1 MVKEKLNI
9 IKRFFFIYLTHFL
22 LNLKINDRCL
32 FLILVY
38 AQLVLISLLFG
49 VWSFFGVVWHTL
61 IILFYTVILIFVLN
75 QLIKNIKYYN
85 RNKTLLWIE
94 SKNFKTTTPLTA
106 LEDSPANVYYNKQI
120 WFLHKSSVKANLK
133 NINFILPNISFTKY
147 DPLYI
152 RYLLFLFIS
161 LAFFWSYKNNKI
173 YENIFGWTNYSPY
186 IVQDSYFELKAWYKP
201 PEYTKLKEK
210 LIPIQKKNE
219 NLRVEEIVPIKSELK
234 VFIKSNKKKFS
245 VIDSGKPLEVK
256 KNEKN
261 NYEFSLLL
269 DEDKNVI
276 INYANKEHLVF
287 DLLVV
292 KDQEPKIEILSA
304 PNVVNESSLSFI
316 SKTTDDYGIK
326 KIILNINRPLSFKH
340 FEEEYLSFNLY
351 LNEAVQQN
359 TKLVE
364 SYFYKYLADI
374 IWAGSDTYIEIIA
387 SDFINQSIKFSD
399 RIKIPKKKFNNK
411 TANEILKIR
420 EKLAKN
426 KISHN
431 EGKEDFSQLFDAN
444 QYLLNNDN
452 IRVIYRETLNLFN
465 RTNTIKFS
473 LKNELFKNLY
483 ILAEVIDEGE
493 FYQAKKNL
501 EQVEQ
506 SLFDSVKQNDTE
518 KVSTNV
524 NKLKEKIESLLDL
537 ENDQNSKNNFNN
549 LNSENIKDEIEELA
563 QQIED
568 LLKTG
573 SKEGVDE
580 KIQKLKQLSEN
591 IKNPNSNK
599 ELEDKQK
606 QKQEFINK
614 LSELLN
620 EQEKVMEETFNRAAE
635 RGKFEQSSEG
645 SGGKSPKEKQEEL
658 RNTLGNVIREIGASE
673 NEIPQDLGRAD
684 RAMRQASRDLE
695 NGRPD
700 EASNA
705 QGRAVEMIQ
714 RSINKINS
722 NEYMSKSPEFADK
735 GKENDNNKEKE
746 YLADNQNIEYQGTSS
761 GGNIELPSEKNIKNA
776 SKIADELYSR
786 FNEENRSLKDKQH
799 IKNLLDWY

>member
-9 IKRFFFIYLTHFL
+9 IKRFFFIYLIHFL
-22 LNLKINDRCL
+22 LNLKINERYL
-32 FLILVY
+32 FLILLY
-38 AQLVLISLLFG
+38 AQLLSISLLLG
-49 VWSFFGVVWHTL
+49 VWSFFGPVWHTL
-61 IILFYTVILIFVLN
+61 IILSYIAILIFFLN

-85 RNKTLLWIE
+85 RKKTLLWIE
-94 SKNFKTTTPLTA
+94 GKNFKITTPLTA
-106 LEDSPANVYYNKQI
+106 LEDNPANSQYNKQI
-120 WFLHKSSVKANLK
+120 WYLHKSSVRANLK

-161 LAFFWSYKNNKI
+161 LAIFWSYKNNKI
-173 YENIFGWTNYSPY
+173 YENIYGWTNYSTY
-186 IVQDSYFELKAWYKP
+186 INQDNYFDLKVWYKP

-210 LIPIQKKNE
+210 LIPIIKRSE
-219 NLRVEEIVPIKSELK
+219 TIRVAEIVPIKSELK
-234 VFIKSNKKKFS
+234 VFIKSNKRNFS
-245 VIDSGKPLEVK
+245 VIEDGKPLKVK
-256 KNEKN
+256 KNEKD

-269 DEDKNVI
+269 EKDKNIV
-276 INYANKEHLVF
+276 INYANKEYVVF
-287 DLLVV
+287 ELSVV
-292 KDQEPKIEILSA
+292 KDKKPKIEILSA
-304 PNVVNESSLSFI
+304 PNVVNESSLSFV
-316 SKTTDDYGIK
+316 SKATDDYGIK
-326 KIILNINRPLSFKH
+326 KIVLNISRPLIFKH

-351 LNEAVQQN
+351 LNEAMQKN

-374 IWAGSDTYIEIIA
+374 IWAGSDTYLEIIA
-387 SDFINQSIKFSD
+387 SDFIKQSTKFSD

-411 TANEILKIR
+411 TATEILKIR
-420 EKLAKN
+420 EELAK
-426 KISHN
+426 KEMAQS
-431 EGKEDFSQLFDAN
+431 EGKEKINQLFNAN
-444 QYLLNNDN
+444 QYLLDDNN
-452 IRVIYRETLNLFN
+452 IRAIYKEISNLFN
-465 RTNTIKFS
+465 STDIIKFS
-473 LKNELFKNLY
+473 LENELFKNLY
-483 ILAEVIDEGE
+483 SLAEVIDEGD
-493 FYQAKKNL
+493 FYQAKKSL

-506 SLFDSVKQNDTE
+506 SLFDSVKQKDTD
-518 KVSTNV
+518 KISTNAK
-524 NKLKEKIESLLDL
+524 KLNEKIESLLDL
-537 ENDQNSKNNFNN
+537 ENNKNGNNKFNN
-549 LNSENIKDEIEELA
+549 INSENIKDEIEELA

-573 SKEGVDE
+573 VRDRVDE
-580 KIQKLKQLSEN
+580 KIQKLKQLSES
-591 IKNPNSNK
+591 IKNPNKNK
-599 ELEDKQK
+599 ELEDKK
-606 QKQEFINK
+606 KEKQEFINK

-620 EQEKVMEETFNRAAE
+620 DQEKVMEETFNRAAE

-722 NEYMSKSPEFADK
+722 EEYMSKSPQFADT

-746 YLADNQNIEYQGTSS
+746 FLADNQNIEYEGTSA
-761 GGNIELPSEKNIKNA
+761 GGTIELPSRLRVKNA
-776 SKIADELYSR
+776 SKIASELYDR
-786 FNEENRSLKDKQH
+786 YNEENRSLKDKEY

>member
-22 LNLKINDRCL
+22 LNLKINDRYL
-32 FLILVY
+32 FLILLY
-38 AQLVLISLLFG
+38 AQLVIISLLFG
-49 VWSFFGVVWHTL
+49 AWSLFGAVWHAF
-61 IILFYTVILIFVLN
+61 IILFYTAILILVLK
-75 QLIKNIKYYN
+75 QLIKNIKYHN
-85 RNKTLLWIE
+85 RKQTLLWIE
-94 SKNFKTTTPLTA
+94 NKNFKTITPLTA
-106 LEDSPANVYYNKQI
+106 LEDSPANINYNKQI
-120 WFLHKSSVKANLK
+120 WYLHKSSVRANLK
-133 NINFILPNISFTKY
+133 NINFILPNISLTKY

-152 RYLLFLFIS
+152 RYLLFLFLS
-161 LAFFWSYKNNKI
+161 LSIFWSYKNNKI
-173 YENIFGWTNYSPY
+173 YENIFGWTNFSTY
-186 IVQDSYFELKAWYKP
+186 INQDNYFDLKVWYKP
-201 PEYTKLKEK
+201 PEYTKLKGK
-210 LIPIQKKNE
+210 LIPIKKKNE
-219 NLRVEEIVPIKSELK
+219 IIRVEEIVPIKSELK
-234 VFIKSNKKKFS
+234 VFIKSNKKNFS
-245 VIDSGKPLEVK
+245 VMENNKTLEAK

-269 DEDKNVI
+269 DKDKNVI
-276 INYANKEHLVF
+276 INHGNKEHIVF
-287 DLLVV
+287 DLSVV
-292 KDQEPKIEILSA
+292 KDKKPKIEILSA

-316 SKTTDDYGIK
+316 SKTTDDYGIN
-326 KIILNINRPLSFKH
+326 KIILNIVRPIAFKH
-340 FEEEYLSFNLY
+340 FEEEYLTFNLY
-351 LNEAVQQN
+351 SNEAMQQN

-387 SDFINQSIKFSD
+387 SDFINQSIKFSG

-411 TANEILKIR
+411 NATEILKIR

-426 KISHN
+426 KIGQN
-431 EGKEDFSQLFDAN
+431 EGKEDFKELFYAN
-444 QYLLNNDN
+444 QYLLNDNN
-452 IRVIYRETLNLFN
+452 IRVVYKKTLNLFN
-465 RTNTIKFS
+465 STNIIKFS
-473 LKNELFKNLY
+473 LKNELFKNLF

-506 SLFDSVKQNDTE
+506 SLFDSVKQNNTE

-537 ENDQNSKNNFNN
+537 ENDQSSNNNFNN
-549 LNSENIKDEIEELA
+549 LNSENVKDEIEELA

-580 KIQKLKQLSEN
+580 KLQKLKQLSET
-591 IKNPNSNK
+591 IKNQNKNK

-620 EQEKVMEETFNRAAE
+620 EQEKVMEETFNKAAE

-645 SGGKSPKEKQEEL
+645 SGGKSPKEKQEDL

-722 NEYMSKSPEFADK
+722 KEYMSQSPQFADK
-735 GKENDNNKEKE
+735 GQEDNNNNEKE
-746 YLADNQNIEYQGTSS
+746 YLADNQNIEYQGTSA
-761 GGNIELPSEKNIKNA
+761 GGTIKLPSKKRIKNA
-776 SKIADELYSR
+776 SKIADELYKR
-786 FNEENRSLKDKQH
+786 YNEEDRNLKDKKY
-799 IKNLLDWY
+799 IKKLLDWY

>member
-9 IKRFFFIYLTHFL
+9 IKRFFFIYLTQFL
-22 LNLKINDRCL
+22 LNLKINDRYL
-32 FLILVY
+32 FLILLY
-38 AQLVLISLLFG
+38 AQLVIISLLFG
-49 VWSFFGVVWHTL
+49 VWSFFGAVWHTF
-61 IILFYTVILIFVLN
+61 IILSYTVILIFILN
-75 QLIKNIKYYN
+75 QCIKNIKYHN
-85 RNKTLLWIE
+85 RKKTLLWIE
-94 SKNFKTTTPLTA
+94 SKNYKITTPLTA
-106 LEDSPANVYYNKQI
+106 LEDSPADIHYNKQI
-120 WFLHKSSVKANLK
+120 WYLHKISVRKNLK
-133 NINFILPNISFTKY
+133 NINFILPNISLIKH

-152 RYLLFLFIS
+152 RYLLLLFIF
-161 LAFFWSYKNNKI
+161 LAFFWSYKNNRI
-173 YENIFGWTNYSPY
+173 YENIFGWTDYSSYVNQGNYF
-186 IVQDSYFELKAWYKP
+186 DLKVWYKP
-201 PEYTKLKEK
+201 PEYTKLQEK

-219 NLRVEEIVPIKSELK
+219 TIRIKEIAPIKSELK
-234 VFIKSNKKKFS
+234 VFIKTNKKNFS
-245 VIDSGKPLEVK
+245 AIDGDKILEVK

-269 DEDKNVI
+269 DKDKNVV
-276 INYANKEHLVF
+276 INYAKKEHVIF
-287 DLLVV
+287 DLSVV
-292 KDQEPKIEILSA
+292 KDKKPKIEILSA
-304 PNVVNESSLSFI
+304 PDVINNSSLSFT

-326 KIILNINRPLSFKH
+326 KIILNINKPLAFKH

-351 LNEAVQQN
+351 FDEVMQQN
-359 TKLVE
+359 TKLVD

-387 SDFINQSIKFSD
+387 SDFIDQSTKIID
-399 RIKIPKKKFNNK
+399 RIKIPKKIFNNK
-411 TANEILKIR
+411 AAAEILKIR

-426 KISHN
+426 KIAKN
-431 EGKEDFSQLFDAN
+431 EGKKELTKLFNAN
-444 QYLLNNDN
+444 QYLLNDN
-452 IRVIYRETLNLFN
+452 GIRVIYKESLNLFN
-465 RTNTIKFS
+465 SKDIIKFS

-483 ILAEVIDEGE
+483 MLAEVIDEGD

-506 SLFDSVKQNDTE
+506 SLFDSVKKNDTE
-518 KVSTNV
+518 NVSTNV

-537 ENDQNSKNNFNN
+537 ENDQNSNNNFNN
-549 LNSENIKDEIEELA
+549 LNSENIKEEIEELA
-563 QQIED
+563 KQIED

-573 SKEGVDE
+573 TKKGVDE
-580 KIQKLKQLSEN
+580 KIRKMKQLSEN
-591 IKNPNSNK
+591 IKNPNKNK
-599 ELEDKQK
+599 EIEAKQK

-722 NEYMSKSPEFADK
+722 KEYMSKSPEFANK
-735 GKENDNNKEKE
+735 GKENKNNKEKE
-746 YLADNQNIEYQGTSS
+746 YIAENQNIEYQGTSA
-761 GGNIELPSEKNIKNA
+761 GGTVELPSKRNIKSA
-776 SKIADELYSR
+776 SKIADELYNR
-786 FNEENRSLKDKQH
+786 FNEEDRSLKDKQY

>member
-9 IKRFFFIYLTHFL
+9 IKRSFFIYLTHFL

-32 FLILVY
+32 FLILLY
-38 AQLVLISLLFG
+38 AQLVIISLLFG
-49 VWSFFGVVWHTL
+49 VWSFFGAVWHTF
-61 IILFYTVILIFVLN
+61 IILLYTLLLIFVLN
-75 QLIKNIKYYN
+75 QFIKNIKYNN
-85 RNKTLLWIE
+85 RKKTLLWIE
-94 SKNFKTTTPLTA
+94 SKNFKRTTPLTA
-106 LEDSPANVYYNKQI
+106 LEDSPANIYYNEQI
-120 WFLHKSSVKANLK
+120 WYLHKSSVRANLK
-133 NINFILPNISFTKY
+133 NINFILPNISFAKY
-147 DPLYI
+147 DPLHL
-152 RYLLFLFIS
+152 RYLLFLFLFLSI
-161 LAFFWSYKNNKI
+161 FWANKNNKI
-173 YENIFGWTNYSPY
+173 HENIFGWTNFSTY
-186 IVQDSYFELKAWYKP
+186 INQDNYFGLKVWYKP
-201 PEYTKLKEK
+201 PEYTKLEEK
-210 LIPIQKKNE
+210 LIPIVKKNE
-219 NLRVEEIVPIKSELK
+219 IIRVKEIIPIKSELK
-234 VFIKSNKKKFS
+234 VFINSNKKNFS
-245 VIDSGKPLEVK
+245 IMEGDKALEVK
-256 KNEKN
+256 KNENN
-261 NYEFSLLL
+261 NYELSLLL
-269 DEDKNVI
+269 DEDKNII
-276 INYANKEHLVF
+276 INHASKEHTVF
-287 DLLVV
+287 DLSVI
-292 KDQEPKIEILSA
+292 KDERPKIEVIST
-304 PNVVNESSLSFI
+304 PDIVNESSLSFI

-326 KIILNINRPLSFKH
+326 KIILNIVRPPSFKH
-340 FEEEYLSFNLY
+340 FEEEHLSFNLY
-351 LNEAVQQN
+351 LNEAMKQN

-374 IWAGSDTYIEIIA
+374 IWAGSDTHIEIIA
-387 SDFINQSIKFSD
+387 SDFINQSIKFSN
-399 RIKIPKKKFNNK
+399 RIKIPKKNFNNK
-411 TANEILKIR
+411 TAAEILKIR

-426 KISHN
+426 KIARN
-431 EGKEDFSQLFDAN
+431 EGKEVFTQLFNSN
-444 QYLLNNDN
+444 QYLLNDN
-452 IRVIYRETLNLFN
+452 YIRIIYKETLNLFN
-465 RTNTIKFS
+465 STDTIKFS
-473 LKNELFKNLY
+473 LKNKLFKNLF
-483 ILAEVIDEGE
+483 ILAEAIDEGD

-506 SLFDSVKQNDTE
+506 SLFDSVKQNNTE

-537 ENDQNSKNNFNN
+537 ENDKSSNNKFNN
-549 LNSENIKDEIEELA
+549 LNSQNIKDEIEELA

-573 SKEGVDE
+573 TKEGVDE

-591 IKNPNSNK
+591 IKNPSNNK

-606 QKQEFINK
+606 QKQDFINK

-645 SGGKSPKEKQEEL
+645 SGGKSPKEKQEDL

-722 NEYMSKSPEFADK
+722 QDYMSNSPKFADK

-746 YLADNQNIEYQGTSS
+746 YLANNQNIEYQGTSA
-761 GGNIELPSEKNIKNA
+761 GGTIELPSKKRIKNA
-776 SKIADELYSR
+776 TKIADELYSR
-786 FNEENRSLKDKQH
+786 YNEEDRSLKDKQH

>member
-9 IKRFFFIYLTHFL
+9 IKRFFFIYLIHIL
-22 LNLKINDRCL
+22 LNLKINNRNL
-32 FLILVY
+32 FLLLLY
-38 AQLVLISLLFG
+38 AQLVIISLLFG
-49 VWSFFGVVWHTL
+49 VWSFFGAVWHIF

-75 QLIKNIKYYN
+75 QLIKNVKYHN
-85 RNKTLLWIE
+85 RKKTLLWIE
-94 SKNFKTTTPLTA
+94 SKNFKITTPLTA
-106 LEDSPANVYYNKQI
+106 LEDSPANINYNKQI
-120 WFLHKSSVKANLK
+120 WYLHKSSIRANLK
-133 NINFILPNISFTKY
+133 HINFILPNISLTKY

-152 RYLLFLFIS
+152 RYLLLLFMF

-173 YENIFGWTNYSPY
+173 YENIFGWSNFSTYINQDNYF
-186 IVQDSYFELKAWYKP
+186 DLKVWYKP
-201 PEYTKLKEK
+201 PEYTKIKEK

-219 NLRVEEIVPIKSELK
+219 TIRVEEIVPIKSELK
-234 VFIKSNKKKFS
+234 VFIKSNKKNFS
-245 VIDSGKPLEVK
+245 VMEGDKTLEVK
-256 KNEKN
+256 KNEKY

-269 DEDKNVI
+269 DKDKSFI
-276 INYANKEHLVF
+276 INYESKEHVVF
-287 DLLVV
+287 DLSVI
-292 KDQEPKIEILSA
+292 KDERPKIEILSV
-304 PNVVNESSLSFI
+304 PNVINESSLSFI
-316 SKTTDDYGIK
+316 SKATDDYGIK
-326 KIILNINRPLSFKH
+326 KIILNISRPISFKH

-351 LNEAVQQN
+351 LNEAMQQTN
-359 TKLVE
+359 KLVE

-374 IWAGSDTYIEIIA
+374 VWAGSDTYLEIIA
-387 SDFINQSIKFSD
+387 SDFINQSTKYSD
-399 RIKIPKKKFNNK
+399 RIKIPKKFFNNN
-411 TANEILKIR
+411 TATEILKIR

-426 KISHN
+426 KIKQN
-431 EGKEDFSQLFDAN
+431 QGRNDFTKLFEVN
-444 QYLLNNDN
+444 QYLLEDNN
-452 IRVIYRETLNLFN
+452 IRVIYKETLNLFN
-465 RTNTIKFS
+465 STNIIRFS

-483 ILAEVIDEGE
+483 TLAEVIEEGK

-506 SLFDSVKQNDTE
+506 SLFDSVNKNDTE

-537 ENDQNSKNNFNN
+537 ENDQNSNNNLNN

-573 SKEGVDE
+573 AKEGVDE

-591 IKNPNSNK
+591 IKNPNNNK
-599 ELEDKQK
+599 EIEDKQK

-645 SGGKSPKEKQEEL
+645 SGGKSPKEKQEDL

-695 NGRPD
+695 NGRED

-705 QGRAVEMIQ
+705 QGRAIEMIQ

-722 NEYMSKSPEFADK
+722 KEYMSKYPEFADK
-735 GKENDNNKEKE
+735 GKENNNNKEKE
-746 YLADNQNIEYQGTSS
+746 YLAENQNIEYQGTSA
-761 GGNIELPSEKNIKNA
+761 GGTIELPGKKKIKSA

-786 FNEENRSLKDKQH
+786 FNEEDRSLKDKQY

>member
-1 MVKEKLNI
+1 MVKDKLNI
-9 IKRFFFIYLTHFL
+9 IKRFFFIYLIHFL
-22 LNLKINDRCL
+22 LNLKTNERYL
-32 FLILVY
+32 FLILLY
-38 AQLVLISLLFG
+38 AQLVSISLLLG
-49 VWSFFGVVWHTL
+49 VWSFFGAVWHTL
-61 IILFYTVILIFVLN
+61 IILSYIVILIFFLN
-75 QLIKNIKYYN
+75 QLIKNIKYHN
-85 RNKTLLWIE
+85 RKKTLLWIE
-94 SKNFKTTTPLTA
+94 SKNFKITTPLTA
-106 LEDSPANVYYNKQI
+106 LEDIPASSQYNKQI
-120 WFLHKSSVKANLK
+120 WYLHKSSVRANLK

-152 RYLLFLFIS
+152 RYLLFLFMS
-161 LAFFWSYKNNKI
+161 LAIFWSYKNNKI
-173 YENIFGWTNYSPY
+173 YENIYGWTNYSTY
-186 IVQDSYFELKAWYKP
+186 INQDNYFDLKVWYKP

-210 LIPIQKKNE
+210 FIPTIKRSE
-219 NLRVEEIVPIKSELK
+219 TIRVEEIVPIKSELK
-234 VFIKSNKKKFS
+234 VFIKSNKRNFS
-245 VIDSGKPLEVK
+245 VIEGGKALKVK
-256 KNEKN
+256 ENEKD

-269 DEDKNVI
+269 DKDKNII
-276 INYANKEHLVF
+276 INYANKEYVVF
-287 DLLVV
+287 DLSVV
-292 KDQEPKIEILSA
+292 KDKRPKIEILSA

-316 SKTTDDYGIK
+316 SKITDDYGIK
-326 KIILNINRPLSFKH
+326 KIVLNINRPLIFKH

-351 LNEAVQQN
+351 LNEAMQQN

-374 IWAGSDTYIEIIA
+374 IWAGSDTYLEIVA
-387 SDFINQSIKFSD
+387 SDFIKQSTKFSD
-399 RIKIPKKKFNNK
+399 RIKIPKKNFNNN
-411 TANEILKIR
+411 TATEILKIR
-420 EKLAKN
+420 EKLAK
-426 KISHN
+426 KEIAQN
-431 EGKEDFSQLFDAN
+431 EGKEKLNQLFNAN
-444 QYLLNNDN
+444 QYLLDDNN
-452 IRVIYRETLNLFN
+452 IRAIYKEILNLFN
-465 RTNTIKFS
+465 STDIIKFS
-473 LKNELFKNLY
+473 LENELFKNLY
-483 ILAEVIDEGE
+483 SLAEVIDEGD
-493 FYQAKKNL
+493 FYQAKKSL

-506 SLFDSVKQNDTE
+506 SLFDSVKQKDTD
-518 KVSTNV
+518 KISTNAK
-524 NKLKEKIESLLDL
+524 KLTEKIESLLDL
-537 ENDQNSKNNFNN
+537 ENNKNGNN
-549 LNSENIKDEIEELA
+549 KLNNINSENIKDEIEELA

-573 SKEGVDE
+573 AKDRVDE
-580 KIQKLKQLSEN
+580 KIQKLKQLSES
-591 IKNPNSNK
+591 IKNPNKNK
-599 ELEDKQK
+599 ELEDKKK

-620 EQEKVMEETFNRAAE
+620 EQEKVMEDTFNRAAE

-746 YLADNQNIEYQGTSS
+746 YLADNQNIEYQGTSA
-761 GGNIELPSEKNIKNA
+761 GGNIELSSKKNIKNA
-776 SKIADELYSR
+776 SKIADELYNR
-786 FNEENRSLKDKQH
+786 FNEEDRSLKDKQH

>member
-9 IKRFFFIYLTHFL
+9 IKRFFFIYLTQLL
-22 LNLKINDRCL
+22 LNLKINDKCL

-38 AQLVLISLLFG
+38 AQLVVISLLFG

-61 IILFYTVILIFVLN
+61 IILLYTVILIFVLI

-85 RNKTLLWIE
+85 RKKTLLWIE
-94 SKNFKTTTPLTA
+94 SKNFKITTPLTA
-106 LEDSPANVYYNKQI
+106 LEDRPASMHYNKKI
-120 WFLHKSSVKANLK
+120 WYLHKSSIIDNLK
-133 NINFILPNISFTKY
+133 NINFILPNISLTKY

-173 YENIFGWTNYSPY
+173 YENVFGWKNFSNY
-186 IVQDSYFELKAWYKP
+186 INQDNYFDLKAWYKP

-210 LIPIQKKNE
+210 LIPIQKKNDTI
-219 NLRVEEIVPIKSELK
+219 RVDEVVPINSELK
-234 VFIKSNKKKFS
+234 VFIKSNKKNFS
-245 VIDSGKPLEVK
+245 VEEREKPLEVK
-256 KNEKN
+256 RNEKN

-269 DEDKNVI
+269 DKNKNVI
-276 INYANKEHLVF
+276 INYVNKKHVVF
-287 DLLVV
+287 NLLVT
-292 KDQEPKIEILSA
+292 KDKKPKIEILSA
-304 PNVVNESSLSFI
+304 PSVVNESSLSFI

-326 KIILNINRPLSFKH
+326 KIILNIRRPIPFKH

-351 LNEAVQQN
+351 LNEAMQQN

-387 SDFINQSIKFSD
+387 SDFINQSTKFSD
-399 RIKIPKKKFNNK
+399 RIKIPKKNFNNN
-411 TANEILKIR
+411 TAIEILKIR

-426 KISHN
+426 KIAKN
-431 EGKEDFSQLFDAN
+431 EGKKIFTQLFDAN
-444 QYLLNNDN
+444 QGLLNDEN
-452 IRVIYRETLNLFN
+452 ISVIYKENLKLFN
-465 RTNTIKFS
+465 STDIIEFS

-483 ILAEVIDEGE
+483 ILAEVIDEGD

-537 ENDQNSKNNFNN
+537 ENDKNSNNNFDK

-573 SKEGVDE
+573 TKEGVEE

-591 IKNPNSNK
+591 IKNPNNNK
-599 ELEDKQK
+599 ELENKQK
-606 QKQEFINK
+606 EKQEFINK

-645 SGGKSPKEKQEEL
+645 SGGKSPKEKQEDL
-658 RNTLGNVIREIGASE
+658 RNTLGSVIREIGASE

-722 NEYMSKSPEFADK
+722 KEYMSKSPEFADK
-735 GKENDNNKEKE
+735 GKEDGNNKEKE
-746 YLADNQNIEYQGTSS
+746 YLADNQNIEYQGTSA
-761 GGNIELPSEKNIKNA
+761 GGTVELSSKKKIKKA
-776 SKIADELYSR
+776 SKIADELYNR
-786 FNEENRSLKDKQH
+786 FNEEDRSSKDKKY

>member
-1 MVKEKLNI
+1 MVI
-9 IKRFFFIYLTHFL
+9 
-22 LNLKINDRCL
+22 
-32 FLILVY
+32 
-38 AQLVLISLLFG
+38 
-49 VWSFFGVVWHTL
+49 
-61 IILFYTVILIFVLN
+61 
-75 QLIKNIKYYN
+75 
-85 RNKTLLWIE
+85 
-94 SKNFKTTTPLTA
+94 
-106 LEDSPANVYYNKQI
+106 
-120 WFLHKSSVKANLK
+120 
-133 NINFILPNISFTKY
+133 
-147 DPLYI
+147 
-152 RYLLFLFIS
+152 
-161 LAFFWSYKNNKI
+161 
-173 YENIFGWTNYSPY
+173 
-186 IVQDSYFELKAWYKP
+186 
-201 PEYTKLKEK
+201 
-210 LIPIQKKNE
+210 
-219 NLRVEEIVPIKSELK
+219 
-234 VFIKSNKKKFS
+234 
-245 VIDSGKPLEVK
+245 KPLEVK

-269 DEDKNVI
+269 DKDKNVI

-287 DLLVV
+287 DLSVV
-292 KDQEPKIEILSA
+292 KDKKPKIEILSA

-351 LNEAVQQN
+351 LNEAMQQN

-426 KISHN
+426 KISQN
-431 EGKEDFSQLFDAN
+431 EGKEDFSQLFNAN
-444 QYLLNNDN
+444 QYLLNDDN
-452 IRVIYRETLNLFN
+452 IRVIYKETLNLFN
-465 RTNTIKFS
+465 RMDIIKFS

-573 SKEGVDE
+573 
-580 KIQKLKQLSEN
+580 
-591 IKNPNSNK
+591 
-599 ELEDKQK
+599 
-606 QKQEFINK
+606 
-614 LSELLN
+614 
-620 EQEKVMEETFNRAAE
+620 
-635 RGKFEQSSEG
+635 
-645 SGGKSPKEKQEEL
+645 
-658 RNTLGNVIREIGASE
+658 
-673 NEIPQDLGRAD
+673 
-684 RAMRQASRDLE
+684 
-695 NGRPD
+695 
-700 EASNA
+700 
-705 QGRAVEMIQ
+705 
-714 RSINKINS
+714 
-722 NEYMSKSPEFADK
+722 Y
-735 GKENDNNKEKE
+735 
-746 YLADNQNIEYQGTSS
+746 
-761 GGNIELPSEKNIKNA
+761 
-776 SKIADELYSR
+776 
-786 FNEENRSLKDKQH
+786 
-799 IKNLLDWY
+799 

>member
-22 LNLKINDRCL
+22 LNLKINDRLL
-32 FLILVY
+32 FLILLY
-38 AQLVLISLLFG
+38 AQLVIISLLFG
-49 VWSFFGVVWHTL
+49 VWSFFGAVWHTF
-61 IILFYTVILIFVLN
+61 IILFYTLIFTLVLN
-75 QLIKNIKYYN
+75 QLIKNIKYHN
-85 RNKTLLWIE
+85 RKKTLLWIE
-94 SKNFKTTTPLTA
+94 SKNFKITTPLTA
-106 LEDSPANVYYNKQI
+106 LEDSPANINYNKQI
-120 WFLHKSSVKANLK
+120 WYLHKSSVRANLR
-133 NINFILPNISFTKY
+133 NINFILPNLSFTKY

-152 RYLLFLFIS
+152 RYLLFLFLS
-161 LAFFWSYKNNKI
+161 LAIFWSYKTNKMH
-173 YENIFGWTNYSPY
+173 ENILGWTNFSTY
-186 IVQDSYFELKAWYKP
+186 INQDNYFDLKVWYKP
-201 PEYTKLKEK
+201 PEYTKLEEK
-210 LIPIQKKNE
+210 LLPIVKKNE
-219 NLRVEEIVPIKSELK
+219 TIRVQEIVPIKSELK
-234 VFIKSNKKKFS
+234 VFIKSNKKNFS
-245 VIDSGKPLEVK
+245 VVEGNKTLEVK
-256 KNEKN
+256 KNAKN
-261 NYEFSLLL
+261 NYELSLLL
-269 DEDKNVI
+269 DKDKNVI
-276 INYANKEHLVF
+276 INHENKENVVF
-287 DLLVV
+287 DLSVV
-292 KDQEPKIEILSA
+292 KDERPKIEVLSA
-304 PNVVNESSLSFI
+304 PNVVNESSLSFV

-340 FEEEYLSFNLY
+340 FEEEHLSFNLY
-351 LNEAVQQN
+351 LNEVMQQN

-387 SDFINQSIKFSD
+387 LDFINQSTKFSD
-399 RIKIPKKKFNNK
+399 RIKIPKKIFNNK
-411 TANEILKIR
+411 TANAILKIR

-426 KISHN
+426 KITKSA
-431 EGKEDFSQLFDAN
+431 GKEDFTQLFN
-444 QYLLNNDN
+444 TNKYLLKDNN
-452 IRVIYRETLNLFN
+452 IRVIYKETLNLFN
-465 RTNTIKFS
+465 DTEIIKFS
-473 LKNELFKNLY
+473 LKNELFNNLY
-483 ILAEVIDEGE
+483 SLAKVIDDGS

-506 SLFDSVKQNDTE
+506 SLFDTVKQNDAE

-524 NKLKEKIESLLDL
+524 KKLKEKIESLLDL
-537 ENDQNSKNNFNN
+537 ENNLDKNNLKN

-563 QQIED
+563 KQIED

-573 SKEGVDE
+573 TKEGVDE
-580 KIQKLKQLSEN
+580 KMQKLKQLSES
-591 IKNPNSNK
+591 IKNPNNNK
-599 ELEDKQK
+599 ELIDKQIK
-606 QKQEFINK
+606 KQEFINK

-722 NEYMSKSPEFADK
+722 KEFMSKSTEFADK
-735 GKENDNNKEKE
+735 GKENINNKEKE
-746 YLADNQNIEYQGTSS
+746 FLADNQNIEYQGTSA
-761 GGNIELPSEKNIKNA
+761 GGTIELSSKKNIKNA
-776 SKIADELYSR
+776 SKIADELYNR
-786 FNEENRSLKDKQH
+786 FNEEDRSLKDKEY

>member
-9 IKRFFFIYLTHFL
+9 IKRFLFIYLIQFL
-22 LNLKINDRCL
+22 LNLKINGRCL
-32 FLILVY
+32 FLTLLY
-38 AQLVLISLLFG
+38 AQLVIISLLIG
-49 VWSFFGVVWHTL
+49 VWSFFGAVWHTF
-61 IILFYTVILIFVLN
+61 IILFYTVISIFVIN
-75 QLIKNIKYYN
+75 QLIKNIKYHN
-85 RNKTLLWIE
+85 RKKTLLWIE
-94 SKNFKTTTPLTA
+94 SKNFKITTPLTA
-106 LEDSPANVYYNKQI
+106 LEDSPASIHYNKQI
-120 WFLHKSSVKANLK
+120 WNLHKNSIRENLK
-133 NINFILPNISFTKY
+133 NINFILPNFSLTKY
-147 DPLYI
+147 DPLYV
-152 RYLLFLFIS
+152 RYLLLLFIFI
-161 LAFFWSYKNNKI
+161 AFFWSYKNNKI
-173 YENIFGWTNYSPY
+173 YENIFGWTNYDVY
-186 IVQDSYFELKAWYKP
+186 TNQNNYFDLKVWYKP
-201 PEYTKLKEK
+201 PEYTKLEEK

-219 NLRVEEIVPIKSELK
+219 IIRVKELVPIKSELK
-234 VFIKSNKKKFS
+234 VFIKTNTKNFS
-245 VIDSGKPLEVK
+245 VTEGDKNLEVK

-269 DEDKNVI
+269 EKDKNVV
-276 INYANKEHLVF
+276 INHANKEHIIF
-287 DLLVV
+287 DLLVI
-292 KDQEPKIEILSA
+292 KDKKPKIEILST
-304 PNVVNESSLSFI
+304 PVVINNSSLSFV

-326 KIILNINRPLSFKH
+326 KINLNINRPLAFKH

-351 LNEAVQQN
+351 LNEVIQKN

-364 SYFYKYLADI
+364 SYFYKFLADI

-387 SDFINQSIKFSD
+387 SDFINQSTKFSD
-399 RIKIPKKKFNNK
+399 RIKIPRKNFNNK
-411 TANEILKIR
+411 TATEIIKIR

-426 KISHN
+426 KIAQN
-431 EGKEDFSQLFDAN
+431 EGKQEFTQLFNSN
-444 QYLLNNDN
+444 QYLLNNSDVR
-452 IRVIYRETLNLFN
+452 IIYKDTLNLFN
-465 RTNTIKFS
+465 LTDITRFS
-473 LKNELFKNLY
+473 LKNELFKKLY
-483 ILAEVIDEGE
+483 TLAEVIDEGE

-524 NKLKEKIESLLDL
+524 NKFKEKIESLLDL
-537 ENDQNSKNNFNN
+537 ENDQNSNDNFKN
-549 LNSENIKDEIEELA
+549 LNSENIKEKIEELA
-563 QQIED
+563 KQIED

-573 SKEGVDE
+573 TKEGIDE
-580 KIQKLKQLSEN
+580 KIQKMKQLSEN
-591 IKNPNSNK
+591 IKNPNNNK
-599 ELEDKQK
+599 EIENKDK

-645 SGGKSPKEKQEEL
+645 SGGKSPKEKQEDL

-684 RAMRQASRDLE
+684 RAMRQASRDLD

-722 NEYMSKSPEFADK
+722 KEYMSKSPEFAEK
-735 GKENDNNKEKE
+735 GKENENNKEKQ
-746 YLADNQNIEYQGTSS
+746 YLADNQNIEYQGTSA
-761 GGNIELPSEKNIKNA
+761 GGTVELSSKRNIKNA

-786 FNEENRSLKDKQH
+786 FNEEGRSLKDKKY

>member
-22 LNLKINDRCL
+22 LNLKINDRYL
-32 FLILVY
+32 FLILLY
-38 AQLVLISLLFG
+38 AQLVIISLLFG
-49 VWSFFGVVWHTL
+49 AWSLFGAVWHAF
-61 IILFYTVILIFVLN
+61 IILFYTAILILVLK
-75 QLIKNIKYYN
+75 QLIKNIKYHN
-85 RNKTLLWIE
+85 RKQTLLWIE
-94 SKNFKTTTPLTA
+94 NKNFKTITPLTA
-106 LEDSPANVYYNKQI
+106 LEDSPANINYNKQI
-120 WFLHKSSVKANLK
+120 WYLHKSSVRANLK
-133 NINFILPNISFTKY
+133 NINFILPNISLTKY

-152 RYLLFLFIS
+152 RYLLFLFLS
-161 LAFFWSYKNNKI
+161 LSIFWSYKNNKI
-173 YENIFGWTNYSPY
+173 YENIFGWTNFSTY
-186 IVQDSYFELKAWYKP
+186 INQDNYFDLKVWYKP

-210 LIPIQKKNE
+210 LIPIKKKNE
-219 NLRVEEIVPIKSELK
+219 IIRVEEIVPIKSELK
-234 VFIKSNKKKFS
+234 VFIKSNKKNFS
-245 VIDSGKPLEVK
+245 VMENNKTLEAK

-269 DEDKNVI
+269 DKDKNVI
-276 INYANKEHLVF
+276 INHGNKEHIVF
-287 DLLVV
+287 DLSVV
-292 KDQEPKIEILSA
+292 KDKKPKIEILSA

-316 SKTTDDYGIK
+316 SKTTDDYGIN
-326 KIILNINRPLSFKH
+326 KIILNIVRPIAFKH
-340 FEEEYLSFNLY
+340 FEEEYLTFNLY
-351 LNEAVQQN
+351 SNEAMQQN

-387 SDFINQSIKFSD
+387 SDFINQSIKFSG

-411 TANEILKIR
+411 NATEILKIR

-426 KISHN
+426 KIGQN
-431 EGKEDFSQLFDAN
+431 EGKEDFKELFYAN
-444 QYLLNNDN
+444 QYLLNDNN
-452 IRVIYRETLNLFN
+452 IRVVYKKTLNLFN
-465 RTNTIKFS
+465 STNIIKFS
-473 LKNELFKNLY
+473 LKNELFKNLF

-506 SLFDSVKQNDTE
+506 SLFDSVKQNNTE

-537 ENDQNSKNNFNN
+537 ENDQSSNNNFNN
-549 LNSENIKDEIEELA
+549 LNSENVKDEIEELA

-580 KIQKLKQLSEN
+580 KLQKLKQLSET
-591 IKNPNSNK
+591 IKNQNKNK

-620 EQEKVMEETFNRAAE
+620 EQEKVMEETFNKAAE

-645 SGGKSPKEKQEEL
+645 SGGKSPKEKQEDL

-722 NEYMSKSPEFADK
+722 KEYMSQSPQFADK
-735 GKENDNNKEKE
+735 GQEDNNNNEKE
-746 YLADNQNIEYQGTSS
+746 YLADNQNIEYQGTSA
-761 GGNIELPSEKNIKNA
+761 GGTIKLPSKKRIKNA
-776 SKIADELYSR
+776 SKIADELYKR
-786 FNEENRSLKDKQH
+786 YNEEDRNLKDKKY
-799 IKNLLDWY
+799 IKKLLDWY

>member
-9 IKRFFFIYLTHFL
+9 IKRFFFIYLIQFL
-22 LNLKINDRCL
+22 LNLKLNGRCL
-32 FLILVY
+32 FLILLY
-38 AQLVLISLLFG
+38 AQLVTISLLFG
-49 VWSFFGVVWHTL
+49 VWSFFGAVWHTF

-75 QLIKNIKYYN
+75 QLIKNIRYYN
-85 RNKTLLWIE
+85 RKKTLLWIE
-94 SKNFKTTTPLTA
+94 SKNFKITTPLTA
-106 LEDSPANVYYNKQI
+106 LEDSPAGIHYNKQI
-120 WFLHKSSVKANLK
+120 WHLHKSSIRENLK
-133 NINFILPNISFTKY
+133 NINFILPNISLTKY
-147 DPLYI
+147 DPLYM
-152 RYLLFLFIS
+152 RYLLFLFIF
-161 LAFFWSYKNNKI
+161 LAFFWAYKNNKI
-173 YENIFGWTNYSPY
+173 YENIFGWTNYDAY
-186 IVQDSYFELKAWYKP
+186 INQNNYFDLKVWYKP

-210 LIPIQKKNE
+210 FIPIQKKNE
-219 NLRVEEIVPIKSELK
+219 TIRVKQLVPVKSELK
-234 VFIKSNKKKFS
+234 VFIKTNTKNFS
-245 VIDSGKPLEVK
+245 VIEGGKNLELK
-256 KNEKN
+256 NNEKN

-269 DEDKNVI
+269 DNDKNVV
-276 INYANKEHLVF
+276 INYANKEHIIF
-287 DLLVV
+287 DLSVI
-292 KDQEPKIEILSA
+292 KDKKPKIEILSA
-304 PNVVNESSLSFI
+304 PVVINKSSLSFV

-326 KIILNINRPLSFKH
+326 KINLNINRPLAFKH
-340 FEEEYLSFNLY
+340 FEEDYLSFNLY
-351 LNEAVQQN
+351 LNEVMQQN
-359 TKLVE
+359 NKLVE
-364 SYFYKYLADI
+364 SYFYKHLADI

-387 SDFINQSIKFSD
+387 SDFINQSTKFSD
-399 RIKIPKKKFNNK
+399 RIKIPKKDFNNR
-411 TANEILKIR
+411 TATEILKIR
-420 EKLAKN
+420 ERLAKN
-426 KISHN
+426 KMTKN
-431 EGKEDFSQLFDAN
+431 AGKEDFTKLFNAN
-444 QYLLNNDN
+444 QYLLNDNN
-452 IRVIYRETLNLFN
+452 IRIVYKETLNLFN
-465 RTNTIKFS
+465 DKEIIKFS
-473 LKNELFKNLY
+473 LKNELFKSLY
-483 ILAEVIDEGE
+483 SLAKIIDEGY

-524 NKLKEKIESLLDL
+524 KKLKEKIESLLDL
-537 ENDQNSKNNFNN
+537 ENDQNSNNNFNN

-573 SKEGVDE
+573 TKEGVDE
-580 KIQKLKQLSEN
+580 KIQKLKQLSES
-591 IKNPNSNK
+591 IKSPNNNK

-606 QKQEFINK
+606 QQQEFINK

-635 RGKFEQSSEG
+635 RGKFEQSSKG

-695 NGRPD
+695 DGRPD

-722 NEYMSKSPEFADK
+722 KEYISKLPEFADK
-735 GKENDNNKEKE
+735 GKENYNNKEKE
-746 YLADNQNIEYQGTSS
+746 YLADNQNIEYQGTSA
-761 GGNIELPSEKNIKNA
+761 GGTIELSSKKNIKNA
-776 SKIADELYSR
+776 SKIAEELYNR
-786 FNEENRSLKDKQH
+786 FNEEDRSLKDKEY

>member
-1 MVKEKLNI
+1 MVKEKLNF
-9 IKRFFFIYLTHFL
+9 IKRSFFIYLTHFL
-22 LNLKINDRCL
+22 LNLKINDRYL
-32 FLILVY
+32 FLVLLY
-38 AQLVLISLLFG
+38 AQLVIISLLFG
-49 VWSFFGVVWHTL
+49 VWSFFGAVWHTFV
-61 IILFYTVILIFVLN
+61 ILFYTVILIFILY
-75 QLIKNIKYYN
+75 QLIKNIKYHN
-85 RNKTLLWIE
+85 RRKTLLWIE
-94 SKNFKTTTPLTA
+94 SKNFSVTTPLTA
-106 LEDSPANVYYNKQI
+106 LEDSPANIHYNKQI
-120 WFLHKSSVKANLK
+120 WYLHKNSVRANLK
-133 NINFILPNISFTKY
+133 NINFILPNISLTKY

-161 LAFFWSYKNNKI
+161 LAFFWAYKNNKI
-173 YENIFGWTNYSPY
+173 YENIFGWKNYSKY
-186 IVQDSYFELKAWYKP
+186 IKQENYFDIKAWYEP

-210 LIPIQKKNE
+210 LISLQKKNE
-219 NLRVEEIVPIKSELK
+219 TIRVEEIVPINSKLK
-234 VFIKSNKKKFS
+234 VFIKSNKKNFS
-245 VIDSGKPLEVK
+245 AIESDKKLEVK
-256 KNEKN
+256 NNEKN
-261 NYEFSLLL
+261 NYEFSSLL
-269 DEDKNVI
+269 DKDKNII
-276 INYANKEHLVF
+276 INYVNKEHVVF
-287 DLLVV
+287 NLSVV
-292 KDQEPKIEILSA
+292 KDKKPNIEILSA
-304 PNVVNESSLSFI
+304 PDIVNESSLSFI

-326 KIILNINRPLSFKH
+326 KIVLNIGRPIPFKH

-351 LNEAVQQN
+351 LNNALQQN
-359 TKLVE
+359 TKSVE

-387 SDFINQSIKFSD
+387 SDFINQSIKFTNL
-399 RIKIPKKKFNNK
+399 IKIPKKNFKNK
-411 TANEILKIR
+411 TATEILKIR

-426 KISHN
+426 KITLN
-431 EGKEDFSQLFDAN
+431 KGKEDFTQLFNAN
-444 QYLLNNDN
+444 QYLFNDN
-452 IRVIYRETLNLFN
+452 NVRVIYKETLNLLN
-465 RTNTIKFS
+465 DTNIINFS
-473 LKNELFKNLY
+473 LKNELFKKLF
-483 ILAEVIDEGE
+483 ILAEVIEEGD

-506 SLFDSVKQNDTE
+506 NLFDSVKQNDTE
-518 KVSTNV
+518 KVSANV
-524 NKLKEKIESLLDL
+524 NQLKEKIESLLDL
-537 ENDQNSKNNFNN
+537 ENRKNNNNNFNN

-573 SKEGVDE
+573 TKEGVDE

-591 IKNPNSNK
+591 IKNPKNNN
-599 ELEDKQK
+599 ELEDKQR
-606 QKQEFINK
+606 QKEEFINK

-635 RGKFEQSSEG
+635 RGKFEQSSQG
-645 SGGKSPKEKQEEL
+645 SGGKSPKEKQEDL

-722 NEYMSKSPEFADK
+722 KEYMTKSPEFADK
-735 GKENDNNKEKE
+735 GKENDNNKEKQ
-746 YLADNQNIEYQGTSS
+746 YLADNQNIEYQGTSA
-761 GGNIELPSEKNIKNA
+761 GGTIELTSKKKIKNA

-786 FNEENRSLKDKQH
+786 FNEEDRSLKDKEY

>member
-9 IKRFFFIYLTHFL
+9 IKRFFFILLTHFL
-22 LNLKINDRCL
+22 LNLKINDRYL
-32 FLILVY
+32 FLILLY
-38 AQLVLISLLFG
+38 AQLVIISLLFG
-49 VWSFFGVVWHTL
+49 VWSFFGAVWHTF
-61 IILFYTVILIFVLN
+61 IILLYTVILILVLN

-85 RNKTLLWIE
+85 RKKTLLWIE
-94 SKNFKTTTPLTA
+94 GKNFKATTPLTA
-106 LEDSPANVYYNKQI
+106 FEDRPANIHYNEQI
-120 WFLHKSSVKANLK
+120 WYLHKSSLRANLK
-133 NINFILPNISFTKY
+133 NINFILPDISLTKY

-152 RYLLFLFIS
+152 RYFLFLFIS

-173 YENIFGWTNYSPY
+173 YENIFGWTNYGTY
-186 IVQDSYFELKAWYKP
+186 INQANYFDLKVWYKP

-210 LIPIQKKNE
+210 FIPIQKKNE
-219 NLRVEEIVPIKSELK
+219 TIKVEETVPIKSELK

-245 VIDSGKPLEVK
+245 VMEGDEALEVK
-256 KNEKN
+256 KNEKY

-269 DEDKNVI
+269 DKDKSVI
-276 INYANKEHLVF
+276 INYENKEYVVF
-287 DLLVV
+287 DLSVV
-292 KDQEPKIEILSA
+292 KDKKPKIEIISA
-304 PNVVNESSLSFI
+304 PNIVNDSSLSFV

-326 KIILNINRPLSFKH
+326 KIILNINKPLSFKH

-351 LNEAVQQN
+351 LNEAMQQN
-359 TKLVE
+359 TRLVE

-387 SDFINQSIKFSD
+387 SDFVNQSIKFSD
-399 RIKIPKKKFNNK
+399 RIKIPKKNFNNHIATK
-411 TANEILKIR
+411 ILKIR

-426 KISHN
+426 KIAQN
-431 EGKEDFSQLFDAN
+431 EGKENFTQLFEAN
-444 QYLLNNDN
+444 QYLLKDND
-452 IRVIYRETLNLFN
+452 ISIIYKETLNLFN
-465 RTNTIKFS
+465 STDIIEFS

-483 ILAEVIDEGE
+483 VLAEVIGEGG
-493 FYQAKKNL
+493 FFQAKKNL

-524 NKLKEKIESLLDL
+524 NKLKEKIDSLLDL
-537 ENDQNSKNNFNN
+537 ENDQNSNNNFNN
-549 LNSENIKDEIEELA
+549 LNSENIKDEIQELA

-573 SKEGVDE
+573 AKEGVEE
-580 KIQKLKQLSEN
+580 KIQKLKQLSES
-591 IKNPNSNK
+591 IKNPNNNK
-599 ELEDKQK
+599 ESNDKKK

-722 NEYMSKSPEFADK
+722 KEYMTKSPEFADK
-735 GKENDNNKEKE
+735 GKENDNNKEKQ
-746 YLADNQNIEYQGTSS
+746 YLADNQNIEYQGTSA
-761 GGNIELPSEKNIKNA
+761 GGTIELPSKKKIKNA

-786 FNEENRSLKDKQH
+786 FNEEDRSLKDKEY

>member
-1 MVKEKLNI
+1 MVKEKLNV

-22 LNLKINDRCL
+22 LNLKINDRYL

-38 AQLVLISLLFG
+38 AQLVVISLLFG

-61 IILFYTVILIFVLN
+61 IILFYTVILIFVLI
-75 QLIKNIKYYN
+75 QLIKNIKYHN
-85 RNKTLLWIE
+85 RKKTLLWIE
-94 SKNFKTTTPLTA
+94 SKNFKITTPLTA
-106 LEDSPANVYYNKQI
+106 LEDRPASMHYNKKI
-120 WFLHKSSVKANLK
+120 WYLHKSSIRENLK
-133 NINFILPNISFTKY
+133 NINFILPDISLTKY

-152 RYLLFLFIS
+152 RYLLFLFIA

-173 YENIFGWTNYSPY
+173 YENIFGWNNFSNYISK
-186 IVQDSYFELKAWYKP
+186 DNYFDLKAWYKP
-201 PEYTKLKEK
+201 PEYTKLQEK
-210 LIPIQKKNE
+210 LIPIQKKNDTI
-219 NLRVEEIVPIKSELK
+219 RVEEIVPINSELK
-234 VFIKSNKKKFS
+234 VFIKSNKKNFS
-245 VIDSGKPLEVK
+245 VVEREKTLEVK

-269 DEDKNVI
+269 DKNKNVI
-276 INYANKEHLVF
+276 INYVNKEHVVF
-287 DLLVV
+287 NLLVTED
-292 KDQEPKIEILSA
+292 KKPNIEILSA
-304 PNVVNESSLSFI
+304 PSVVNESSLSFI

-326 KIILNINRPLSFKH
+326 KIILNIRRPISFKH

-351 LNEAVQQN
+351 LNEAMQQN

-387 SDFINQSIKFSD
+387 SDFINQSTKFSD
-399 RIKIPKKKFNNK
+399 RIKIPKKNFNNN
-411 TANEILKIR
+411 TAVEILKIR

-426 KISHN
+426 KIAKN
-431 EGKEDFSQLFDAN
+431 EGKKIFTQLFDAN
-444 QYLLNNDN
+444 QGLLKDEN
-452 IRVIYRETLNLFN
+452 IRDIYKETLKLFN
-465 RTNTIKFS
+465 ITDIIEFS

-483 ILAEVIDEGE
+483 ILAEVIDEGD

-524 NKLKEKIESLLDL
+524 NELKEKIESLLDL
-537 ENDQNSKNNFNN
+537 ENDQNSNNNFDKR
-549 LNSENIKDEIEELA
+549 NSENIKDEIEELA

-573 SKEGVDE
+573 TKEGVEE

-591 IKNPNSNK
+591 IKNPNNNK
-599 ELEDKQK
+599 ELENKQK

-645 SGGKSPKEKQEEL
+645 SGGKSPKEKQEDL

-722 NEYMSKSPEFADK
+722 KEYMSKSPEFADK
-735 GKENDNNKEKE
+735 GKEDDNNKEKE
-746 YLADNQNIEYQGTSS
+746 YLADNQNIEYQGTSA
-761 GGNIELPSEKNIKNA
+761 GGTIELSSKKKIKKA
-776 SKIADELYSR
+776 SKIADELYNR
-786 FNEENRSLKDKQH
+786 FNEEDRSLKDKKY

>member
-1 MVKEKLNI
+1 MAKEKLNI
-9 IKRFFFIYLTHFL
+9 IKRFFFIYLIQFL
-22 LNLKINDRCL
+22 LNLKLNDRYL
-32 FLILVY
+32 FLILLY
-38 AQLVLISLLFG
+38 SQLVIISLLFG
-49 VWSFFGVVWHTL
+49 VWSFYGAVWHTF
-61 IILFYTVILIFVLN
+61 IILFYTVVLIFILN

-85 RNKTLLWIE
+85 KNKTLLWIE
-94 SKNFKTTTPLTA
+94 SKNFKITTPLTA
-106 LEDSPANVYYNKQI
+106 LADSPANINYNKQI
-120 WFLHKSSVKANLK
+120 WFLHKSSVRANLK
-133 NINFILPNISFTKY
+133 NINFILPNISLTKY

-152 RYLLFLFIS
+152 RYLLFLFIC

-173 YENIFGWTNYSPY
+173 YENIFGWTNYSIY
-186 IVQDSYFELKAWYKP
+186 INQDNFFSLKAWYKP

-210 LIPIQKKNE
+210 LIHIQEKNE
-219 NLRVEEIVPIKSELK
+219 TIRVEEIVPIKSELK
-234 VFIKSNKKKFS
+234 VFIKSNKRNFS
-245 VIDSGKPLEVK
+245 VLEGDKILEVK

-269 DEDKNVI
+269 DKDKNVI
-276 INYANKEHLVF
+276 INYANKEYIVF
-287 DLLVV
+287 DLSVV
-292 KDQEPKIEILSA
+292 KDERPKIEILSA

-326 KIILNINRPLSFKH
+326 KIILNIRKPLLFKH

-351 LNEAVQQN
+351 LNDAIQQN
-359 TKLVE
+359 TKLIE

-374 IWAGSDTYIEIIA
+374 VWAGSDTYIEIIA

-411 TANEILKIR
+411 TATEILKIR

-426 KISHN
+426 KMTQN
-431 EGKEDFSQLFDAN
+431 EGKENLTQLFNVN
-444 QYLLNNDN
+444 QYLLNDND
-452 IRVIYRETLNLFN
+452 IRVIYKETLNLFN
-465 RTNTIKFS
+465 DTKIIKFS
-473 LKNELFKNLY
+473 LKNKLFKNLY
-483 ILAEVIDEGE
+483 SLAEVIDGGS
-493 FYQAKKNL
+493 FYQAKKSL

-506 SLFDSVKQNDTE
+506 SLFDSVKQNDTK

-524 NKLKEKIESLLDL
+524 KKLKDKIESLLDL
-537 ENDQNSKNNFNN
+537 ENDQNSNNNFNN
-549 LNSENIKDEIEELA
+549 MDSENIKDEIEELA

-573 SKEGVDE
+573 SKEGIDE
-580 KIQKLKQLSEN
+580 KMQKLKQLSEN

-599 ELEDKQK
+599 ELKDEQK
-606 QKQEFINK
+606 IKQEFINK

-695 NGRPD
+695 SGRPD

-722 NEYMSKSPEFADK
+722 KEYMSKSTELANK
-735 GKENDNNKEKE
+735 GKENNNNKEKE
-746 YLADNQNIEYQGTSS
+746 YLADNQNTEYQGTAA
-761 GGNIELPSEKNIKNA
+761 GGTIELSSKKNIKNA
-776 SKIADELYSR
+776 SKIAEELYSR
-786 FNEENRSLKDKQH
+786 FNEEDRSLKDKQY